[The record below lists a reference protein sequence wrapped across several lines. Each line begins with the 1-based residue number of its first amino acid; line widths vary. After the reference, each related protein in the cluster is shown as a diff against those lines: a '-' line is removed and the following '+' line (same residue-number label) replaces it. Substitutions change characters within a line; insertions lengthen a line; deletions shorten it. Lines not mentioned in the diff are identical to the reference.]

1 VTAFD
6 LLHPALQHHV
16 VNTLGWRSLR
26 PLQEQAIQPLVSG
39 RHALLLAPTAGGK
52 TEAAFFPILSQML
65 TQNWSG
71 LSVLYICPI
80 KALLNNLET
89 RLAQYCDW
97 VGRRCAL
104 WHGDIKDS
112 VKKGLLSDSPDCL
125 LTTPESLEVIL
136 LSSRADHVS
145 FFRNL
150 QAVVVDEVH
159 SFASDDR
166 GWHLLSVLE
175 RIKKLAEKEIQ
186 RVGLSATVG
195 NPRELLDWLAG
206 MCEGEKEVIAPESI
220 NRQQVNVQLDYVG
233 SLQNAATVISRLH
246 RGEKRLV
253 FCDSRSRVEQLAA
266 LLRNAGV
273 ATYVSHSSLSLE
285 ERQTAEAAF
294 SQASDCVI
302 VATST
307 LELGVDVGDLDRVI
321 QIDAPNTV
329 SSFLQRMGRTG
340 RRAGM
345 ERNCLFLATSR
356 ESLLQAAA
364 IIELWKDGVIEP
376 VVPPPLPFHIFAQQI
391 MALALQERGIGVNT
405 WREWIGR
412 MPGFAAM
419 SPLQTENILRYMIET
434 EILSEDNG
442 ILWLGEEGEETFGRR
457 NFLELF
463 SVFTSPPLYSV
474 RHGQTELGSVHEL
487 SFLARDA
494 NNPIL
499 LLGGRSWQV
508 THIEWGKRIAWVRP
522 IEEQGRSRWLGS
534 EPRLSF
540 KLCQA
545 VCRVLSSAQVSPEWS
560 RRAQDE
566 LAESRSEYDWT
577 SEQATTVIANGA
589 DAQASKMITWW
600 TFGGLCANKQLAEN
614 LKAIGNWQ
622 ITYDNLTIKIQ
633 TQIELSELGEKI
645 AQIRQMSRI
654 TLTAVGLT
662 DYLDDL
668 KFSICLPYDMAMMMM
683 GVRLSDEEAIKHLL
697 SRPIKQFHPLKTS
710 QKIRPESGA

>member
-26 PLQEQAIQPLVSG
+26 PLQEQTIQPLVSG

-71 LSVLYICPI
+71 LSMLYICPI

-89 RLAQYCDW
+89 RLAQYCEW

-112 VKKGLLSDSPDCL
+112 VKKELLSDSPDCL

-136 LSSRADHVS
+136 LSSRANHYS
-145 FFRNL
+145 LFRNL
-150 QAVVVDEVH
+150 QAVIVDEVH
-159 SFASDDR
+159 SFAGDDR

-175 RIKKLAEKEIQ
+175 RIKKIAGKEIQ

-195 NPRELLDWLAG
+195 NPGELLDWLAG
-206 MCEGEKEVIAPESI
+206 MCEGEKEVIALESI
-220 NRQQVNVQLDYVG
+220 SRQQVSVQLDYVG

-321 QIDAPNTV
+321 QIDAPNTA

-364 IIELWKDGVIEP
+364 IIELWKEGVIEP
-376 VVPPPLPFHIFAQQI
+376 VIPPPLPFHIFAQQV

-412 MPGFAAM
+412 MPGFTAM
-419 SPLQTENILRYMIET
+419 SPQQTENILQYMIQT

-442 ILWLGEEGEETFGRR
+442 ILWLGEEGEDTFGRR

-463 SVFTSPPLYSV
+463 SVFTSPPLISV
-474 RHGQTELGSVHEL
+474 RHGQTELGSVDVI
-487 SFLARDA
+487 SFFARDA
-494 NNPIL
+494 NNLIL

-522 IEEQGRSRWLGS
+522 IEEQGRSKWLGS
-534 EPRLSF
+534 GPRLSF

-545 VCRVLSSAQVSPEWS
+545 ICRVLSSTHISPEWS

-566 LAESRSEYDWT
+566 VAEARSEYDWVG
-577 SEQATTVIANGA
+577 EQGTAIMVDGVRAEGGN
-589 DAQASKMITWW
+589 MLTWW
-600 TFGGLCANKQLAEN
+600 TFGGLCANRQLAES
-614 LKAIGNWQ
+614 LKAAGNWQ
-622 ITYDNLTIKIQ
+622 VTHDNLTIKIQ
-633 TQIELSELGEKI
+633 SHVKPSELDETI
-645 AQIRQMSRI
+645 AQIRQSSQT
-654 TLTAVGLT
+654 TLPTFDLT

-668 KFSICLPYDMAMMMM
+668 KFSVCLPNDLIMMMM
-683 GVRLSDEEAIKHLL
+683 GLRLNDEEAVGHLL
-697 SRPIKQFHPLKTS
+697 SRPIKQVHRLETS
-710 QKIRPESGA
+710 QKIEPESGA